1 MLDYVR
7 RPRRCTKRRLLG
19 WRGEG
24 RVSGLVAHYR
34 MCLNPR
40 TYEKYNFFD
49 LKEVCRDPRNLEGLS
64 VCLSLHV
71 RGGCTSR
78 VGRVGRREEEYEEDP
93 PRPRP
98 ATPRL
103 PLIPASDG
111 FDSFDHLS
119 VKSTRPD
126 LSIMYAG
133 RGIKLP

>member
-1 MLDYVR
+1 MGG
-7 RPRRCTKRRLLG
+7 G
-19 WRGEG
+19 WGGWGGEG
-24 RVSGLVAHYR
+24 VKDYWLTIYR
-34 MCLNPR
+34 MCLNPK
-40 TYEKYNFFD
+40 TYKKYNFSD

-64 VCLSLHV
+64 VCVSLYV
-71 RGGCTSR
+71 RVCESR